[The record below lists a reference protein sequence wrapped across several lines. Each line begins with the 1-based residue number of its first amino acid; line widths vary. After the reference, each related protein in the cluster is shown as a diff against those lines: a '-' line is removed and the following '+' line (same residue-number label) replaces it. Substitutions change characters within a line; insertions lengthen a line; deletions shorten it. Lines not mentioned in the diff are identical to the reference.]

1 MVALALPTVEAAS
14 VLTILVEI
22 SNHEG
27 SPVILLTSVA
37 TISALASV
45 AVLLLLHLLHML
57 TVPVLDLWHKL
68 AKVAAPTEASA
79 VVLALLDAVMSPAGS
94 LVLGPAGLLSVLG
107 PAGSL
112 ILGSAGLPTV
122 AAIAGLLTV
131 AAIAGLLTVVA
142 SRVSAI
148 RRGTWW
154 TSSFIVR

>member
-1 MVALALPTVEAAS
+1 
-14 VLTILVEI
+14 
-22 SNHEG
+22 
-27 SPVILLTSVA
+27 
-37 TISALASV
+37 
-45 AVLLLLHLLHML
+45 ML